1 MAKWARD
8 WRGPS
13 PTTAAV
19 RRVPYR
25 VPELQGSMPLLD
37 LKASWFISD
46 HMDPAHGTTLLVPGS
61 FRWTAQQRAT
71 WQQVPLPSLLP
82 SPAGG
87 IAAAQLTS

>member
-1 MAKWARD
+1 MGKGLEGPKSHDSRGAPSSLSCAR
-8 WRGPS
+8 
-13 PTTAAV
+13 V
-19 RRVPYR
+19 
-25 VPELQGSMPLLD
+25 ELQGSMPLLD